1 MYTVLSDVFS
11 LEKSRNIEIFARER
25 IVVSR
30 EDFLI
35 YTGTRFPTSLGNVIK
50 VLLRLMQVR
59 YCMLNLQEV

>member
-1 MYTVLSDVFS
+1 M
-11 LEKSRNIEIFARER
+11 KR

-35 YTGTRFPTSLGNVIK
+35 YTGTRSPTSLGNVIK